1 MKKFK
6 TFRTNNKGFTFIEV
20 IVCIFILS
28 ITIAAFTALFA
39 GSYSAIFGTG
49 YKSRAVFE
57 AQEKIERAVAEGEA
71 GEEHD
76 MTITF
81 PGSPSVT
88 IRSEGEIIKKN
99 AEVNGQRFDVSTFV
113 PY

>member
-1 MKKFK
+1 MKKLKTFK
-6 TFRTNNKGFTFIEV
+6 TSNRGFTLVEV
-20 IVCIFILS
+20 VVCIFILS
-28 ITIAAFTALFA
+28 ITVAAFTALFA

-57 AQEKIERAVAEGEA
+57 AQEKIERAVAG
-71 GEEHD
+71 GEEGAEHN
-76 MTITF
+76 MTIIF

-88 IRSEGEIIKKN
+88 VSSEGEIIEKDVD
-99 AEVNGQRFDVSTFV
+99 VNGQRVDVSTFV